1 MIIFSLV
8 KGDLGVEILSYYSL
22 FHHNHPSIRMKYW
35 ASYTLACTI
44 IYFSLFKMSQ
54 MRSEWCWWHF
64 LDVGGIFKY
73 PSKSIPEIRHEN
85 FVSKW
90 IKRSLVV
97 SLFSPRFWSSNNF
110 LLRLN
115 PVLLLNCIY
124 WNCKL
129 YHFSC
134 VQHVI
139 FTSEPSWNSVTL

>member
-1 MIIFSLV
+1 MIRFSLV

-44 IYFSLFKMSQ
+44 IYFNLFKMPQ
-54 MRSEWCWWHF
+54 MRLEWCWWHF
-64 LDVGGIFKY
+64 LDVDDRSILQN
-73 PSKSIPEIRHEN
+73 PSPKSVTNIQ
-85 FVSKW
+85 FSKW